1 MLIANGF
8 EEIYNNL
15 DFTDS
20 IIECIN
26 WENNLLDLILIIDY
40 YDVNEEQ
47 LLKLRFKDCLKADFS
62 LTPNVIRVPEEEKGS
77 YSMSWYTIQNYK
89 LLRDSE
95 LLNEYKPEVLF
106 HFQIFTADHVVPWL
120 SVVSRGI
127 QVEKVVREE
136 KT

>member
-20 IIECIN
+20 IIECIA
-26 WENNLLDLILIIDY
+26 WENNLLDLVLTIDY
-40 YDVNEEQ
+40 YNSNEEE

-62 LTPNVIRVPEEEKGS
+62 LTTNLLSVPEEEKRS

-95 LLNEYKPEVLF
+95 LLKQYNQKELF
-106 HFQIFTADHVVPWL
+106 HLQIFTTDQVIPWL
-120 SVVSRGI
+120 SVVSKEI
-127 QVEKVVREE
+127 QVERVMNI
-136 KT
+136 